1 MDESRLMHLLTLDL
15 EYVQKTIERF
25 DNMRFAIKSW
35 TVTTIGAVLVVS
47 VGAKN
52 GAIAFVGVFLVF
64 FFAFMELVYMDMQVR
79 VIWRSRQLDVLINA
93 TSGDAVD
100 AYKFGMSQVFHGRP
114 FRFKELPPLLANR
127 PEIYAFYGG
136 LATVILLVGGFLLIS
151 Y

>member
-1 MDESRLMHLLTLDL
+1 MDNMDESRLMHLLTLDL

-64 FFAFMELVYMDMQVR
+64 FFAFMELVYMDMQR
-79 VIWRSRQLDVLINA
+79 VHSR
-93 TSGDAVD
+93 
-100 AYKFGMSQVFHGRP
+100 
-114 FRFKELPPLLANR
+114 
-127 PEIYAFYGG
+127 
-136 LATVILLVGGFLLIS
+136 VGCDL
-151 Y
+151 